1 MAVLPTPDQICG
13 ILQANALVIA
23 PESWTQPVQ
32 SISTD
37 SRNLSLGDVF
47 VALRGDRFD
56 GHGFVEIAVAAGST
70 VAIVDQAFVGHAD
83 QLPEAL
89 RENKQCSILQ
99 VKDTLAAYQALG
111 RYYRQQFAGP
121 VVAVTGSVGKTTM
134 KELIAAALGT
144 QGAVLKTQANFNN
157 EIGVPKT
164 LLGLTDDH
172 RYAVVEMGMRGLGEI
187 ELLAQIA
194 EPDVAMIT
202 NVGTAHIER
211 LGSEAAIA
219 QAKCELLTR
228 LKPNGI
234 AVLNADNPRLMETA
248 EQVWSGKTITFGLD
262 QGDVQGRILDGAGL
276 VVDGQQFQ
284 LPLPGRHNA
293 LNFCGVL
300 AVARALGID
309 WAELTALELTLPG
322 GRSQRHDLP
331 NGVALLDETYNA
343 GAESMAAALQL
354 LAQIPAQRRI
364 AVLGTMKELGEHSVR
379 LHRQVGGVV
388 ASQGIDLLLTLADPA
403 EADALIEGAE
413 GVKSKAFERPETLV
427 DYLKAEAKK
436 GDRILFKASRAV
448 ALDKLVEQLKAH
460 WS

>member
-1 MAVLPTPDQICG
+1 MVALPTAEQIRDIC
-13 ILQANALVIA
+13 LATALVTA
-23 PESWTQPVQ
+23 SESWTQPVQ

-37 SRNLSLGDVF
+37 SRNLVSGDAF

-56 GHGFVEIAVAAGST
+56 GHGFVETAAAAGAT
-70 VAIVDQAFVGHAD
+70 VAIVDQAFELTESLRQVGH
-83 QLPEAL
+83 
-89 RENKQCSILQ
+89 CSILQ
-99 VKDTLAAYQALG
+99 VEDTLAAYQALG
-111 RYYRQQFAGP
+111 RYWRQQFTGP

-164 LLGLTDDH
+164 LLGLTGDN

-187 ELLAQIA
+187 ELLARIA

-219 QAKCELLTR
+219 QAKCELLTG

-234 AVLNADNPRLMETA
+234 AVLNADNSRLMETA
-248 EQVWSGKTITFGLD
+248 GKVWSGQTITFGLE
-262 QGDVQGRILDGAGL
+262 QGDVRGKVLDDGML
-276 VVDGQQFQ
+276 EVDGQRFQ

-293 LNFCGVL
+293 LNFCGAL

-309 WAELTALELTLPG
+309 WSALTALDLTLPD

-331 NGVALLDETYNA
+331 NGIALLDETYNA

-354 LAQIPAQRRI
+354 LAQTPGQRRI
-364 AVLGTMKELGEHSVR
+364 AVLGTMKELGDHSVR

-403 EADALIEGAE
+403 EAEALIEGAV
-413 GVKSKAFERPETLV
+413 GVDCKAFERAEELV
-427 DYLKAEAKK
+427 GYLKAEGKE
-436 GDRILFKASRAV
+436 GDLILFKASRAV

>member
-1 MAVLPTPDQICG
+1 MAVLPTPNQICD
-13 ILQANALVIA
+13 ICQANALVIA
-23 PESWTQPVQ
+23 SDSWMQPVL

-37 SRNLSLGDVF
+37 SRQIAAGDVF

-56 GHGFVEIAVAAGST
+56 GHGFVETAAAAGAT
-70 VAIVDQAFVGHAD
+70 VAIVDQAFE
-83 QLPEAL
+83 LPEAFEQSG
-89 RENKQCSILQ
+89 RCSILQ
-99 VKDTLAAYQALG
+99 VEDTLVAYQALG
-111 RYYRQQFAGP
+111 RYWRQQFARP

-164 LLGLTDDH
+164 LLGLVDEH

-219 QAKCELLTR
+219 QAKCELLTG

-248 EQVWSGKTITFGLD
+248 AKVWSGKTITFGLG
-262 QGDVQGRILDGAGL
+262 QGDVQGQLLEGDVLD
-276 VVDGQQFQ
+276 VDGQQFK

-293 LNFCGVL
+293 LNFCGAL
-300 AVARALGID
+300 AVARALEID
-309 WAELTALELTLPG
+309 WAELAALALTLPD
-322 GRSQRHDLP
+322 GRSQRHDLS
-331 NGVALLDETYNA
+331 NGIALLDETYNA
-343 GAESMAAALQL
+343 GAESMAAALEL
-354 LAQIPAQRRI
+354 LAQTPGQRRI

-388 ASQGIDLLLTLADPA
+388 AKQGIDLLLTLADPA
-403 EADALIEGAE
+403 EAEALVEGAA
-413 GVKSKAFERPETLV
+413 GVECQSFGTAEQLV
-427 DYLKAEAKK
+427 AYLKEAGSE

-448 ALDKLVEQLKAH
+448 ALDQVVEQLRAH

>member
-1 MAVLPTPDQICG
+1 MAASPTPDQICG
-13 ILQANALVIA
+13 ILQANALVTA
-23 PESWTQPVQ
+23 SASWTQTVQ
-32 SISTD
+32 TISTD
-37 SRNLSLGDVF
+37 SRNLAAGDVF

-56 GHGFVEIAVAAGST
+56 GHGFVETAAAAGAT
-70 VAIVDQAFVGHAD
+70 VAIVDQAFA
-83 QLPEAL
+83 LPEAL
-89 RENKQCSILQ
+89 SQTGRCSILQ
-99 VKDTLAAYQALG
+99 VEDTLAAYQALG
-111 RYYRQQFAGP
+111 RYRRQQFAGP

-134 KELIAAALGT
+134 KELIAAVAGT

-187 ELLAQIA
+187 ELLAQIT

-219 QAKCELLTR
+219 QAKCELLTG

-234 AVLNADNPRLMETA
+234 AVLNADNSRLMETA
-248 EQVWSGKTITFGLD
+248 VQVWSGKTITFGLE
-262 QGDVQGRILDGAGL
+262 QGDVQGKILDDGSL
-276 VVDGQQFQ
+276 EVDGQRFQ

-293 LNFCGVL
+293 LNFCGAL

-309 WAELTALELTLPG
+309 WTALTHLQLTLPD

-331 NGVALLDETYNA
+331 NGIALLDETYNA

-354 LAQIPAQRRI
+354 LAQTPGQRSI

-379 LHRQVGGVV
+379 LHRQVGRVV

-403 EADALIEGAE
+403 EAEALAEGAV
-413 GVKSKAFERPETLV
+413 GVERKAFERAEALV
-427 DYLKAEAKK
+427 DYLKVEGKA

-448 ALDKLVEQLKAH
+448 ALDQVVEQLKKH

>member
-1 MAVLPTPDQICG
+1 MAALPTPEQICD
-13 ILQANALVIA
+13 ICQANALVRA
-23 PESWTQPVQ
+23 SDSWAQPVQ

-37 SRNLSLGDVF
+37 SRNLAAGHVF

-56 GHGFVEIAVAAGST
+56 GHSFVETAAAAGAT
-70 VAIVDQAFVGHAD
+70 VAIVDQAFE
-83 QLPEAL
+83 LPETLGDAV
-89 RENKQCSILQ
+89 RCSILQ
-99 VKDTLAAYQALG
+99 VEDTLAAYQALG
-111 RYYRQQFAGP
+111 RYWRQQFVGP

-134 KELIAAALGT
+134 KELTATALGT
-144 QGAVLKTQANFNN
+144 QGTVLKTQANFNN

-164 LLGLTDDH
+164 LLGLADDH

-219 QAKCELLTR
+219 QAKCELLKG

-248 EQVWSGKTITFGLD
+248 SKVWSGKTITFGLE
-262 QGDVQGRILDGAGL
+262 QGDVQGQILDSGVL
-276 VVDGQQFQ
+276 EVDGQQFK

-293 LNFCGVL
+293 LNFCGTL

-309 WAELTALELTLPG
+309 WAELTALELTLPD
-322 GRSQRHDLP
+322 GRSQRHDLS

-343 GAESMAAALQL
+343 GAESMAAAIQL
-354 LAQIPAQRRI
+354 LAQTPGQRKI
-364 AVLGTMKELGEHSVR
+364 AVLGTMKELGDHSVR

-388 ASQGIDLLLTLADPA
+388 ANQGIDLLLTLADPA
-403 EADALIEGAE
+403 EADALIGGAE
-413 GVKSKAFERPETLV
+413 AVKSKAFERAEDLV

-448 ALDKLVEQLKAH
+448 ALDKIVEQLKAH